1 MLAEDYADDSLGAN
15 EFYDIIRTRMVS
27 ASTSDIFKLPLVYLV
42 DSILN
47 NAKGEFISVVGE
59 TITSV
64 FFSVY
69 SKIDDNSKKKFA
81 RLLSIWKKNRC
92 VRHVHFHLP
101 SPLPNPPNPN
111 PNPTHPPLAC
121 SP

>member
-1 MLAEDYADDSLGAN
+1 MEDDDLTALTSQLSELGSHPDKALINAITMLAEDYADDSLGAN

-81 RLLSIWKKNRC
+81 RLLSIWKKN
-92 VRHVHFHLP
+92 
-101 SPLPNPPNPN
+101 
-111 PNPTHPPLAC
+111 
-121 SP
+121 